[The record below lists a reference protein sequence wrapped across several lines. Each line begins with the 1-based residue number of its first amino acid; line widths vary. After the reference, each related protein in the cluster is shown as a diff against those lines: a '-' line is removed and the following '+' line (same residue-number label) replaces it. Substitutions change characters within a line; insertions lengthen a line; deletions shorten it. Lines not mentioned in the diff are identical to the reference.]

1 MAEVKESNDDSKRQ
15 RIDQPHWLERG
26 LPEAFPWS
34 QATVDTYAASRRPRK
49 AEDAASEAESDFHGP
64 FAAIRATLDYAYHRN
79 PVPARQRVQ
88 DGIIGGMLATT
99 APRFASLEG
108 SPNAL
113 RCATSTGRRPFIV
126 FTAGGM
132 GVGKGYVLR
141 WTHRKEYFDVKR
153 YAHVDP
159 DAIKFRLPEM
169 AHMVRLDH
177 ASAGSLTHR
186 ESGMMAELA
195 QEQALCE
202 GKNIIIDGSLRD
214 WKWYVVLCCAVA
226 VLLLCLRCACAV
238 LALCLR
244 CACAVLDMVRRV
256 VLCCCCAALCCCA
269 VLIL

>member
-1 MAEVKESNDDSKRQ
+1 MAEVNDSKRQ
-15 RIDQPHWLERG
+15 RVDQPHWLERG

-34 QATVDTYAASRRPRK
+34 QATVDTYAAASPNKPGK
-49 AEDAASEAESDFHGP
+49 ADDATEAESDFHGP

-159 DAIKFRLPEM
+159 DAIKFQLPE
-169 AHMVRLDH
+169 VR
-177 ASAGSLTHR
+177 
-186 ESGMMAELA
+186 
-195 QEQALCE
+195 
-202 GKNIIIDGSLRD
+202 
-214 WKWYVVLCCAVA
+214 VA
-226 VLLLCLRCACAV
+226 
-238 LALCLR
+238 
-244 CACAVLDMVRRV
+244 
-256 VLCCCCAALCCCA
+256 
-269 VLIL
+269 